1 MKKVGLFSALVLAGF
16 QVLAQQVT
24 ITGKVANPASDSVL
38 VAFPENPFEASVN
51 KNYAVLNDKGEFTL
65 TFPVKQ
71 PVLADLTNGEDGI
84 TLFLQPGDNLDVK
97 FNAGDVVKSIKFK
110 GQGEAE
116 NTYLREHEKRFDNI
130 EEYQALPENIY
141 LREPG
146 FVKVMDGRKEDELE
160 FLAGFTAKSPVSE
173 AFKKYAKAQI
183 EFAWANDRL
192 TYPDLREKIVF
203 AEKRPVM
210 TPAFYNFFNELD
222 LNNSAAFISP
232 LYNEYV
238 KNYLEYL
245 ANEAKV
251 KKTDQ
256 EYYQTLFDL
265 AKTKL
270 NGAALNLAQAHII
283 FESCKTGH
291 VGFTERMLNEW
302 NKSNTNQQF
311 AAVLNQTYEA
321 NKRFALGAVAPD
333 FKLTTIKGD
342 TVQLSDLKGKLVYL
356 SFWQTDCGLCL
367 MDMPHGQ
374 ELARK
379 MDGKEIVFLQ
389 IGMDKDEKNW
399 RNMVTKK
406 QLLGTHAYGKQAGQD
421 LGKLYELKETPAYFL
436 IAEDGTFLN
445 TKPKRPSSHGLAEE
459 INQAFGKAAA
469 TASALKK

>member
-38 VAFPENPFEASVN
+38 VAFPENPFDASSR
-51 KNYAVLNDKGEFTL
+51 KNYAVLNDKGEFSL
-65 TFPVKQ
+65 TFSVQQ

-110 GQGEAE
+110 GKGEAE

-130 EEYQALPENIY
+130 DEYQALPENIY
-141 LREPG
+141 QKEAG
-146 FVKVMDGRKEDELE
+146 FVKIIDGRKEDELE
-160 FLAGFTAKSPVSE
+160 YLESFTAKSPVSE

-192 TYPDLREKIVF
+192 TYPELREKIVF

-210 TPAFYNFFNELD
+210 TPAFYDFFKNLD
-222 LNNSAAFISP
+222 LNNNAAFISP
-232 LYNEYV
+232 TYNQYV
-238 KNYLEYL
+238 FNYLKYL
-245 ANEAKV
+245 AEEAKV
-251 KKTDQ
+251 KKTDP
-256 EYYQTLFDL
+256 EYFYTMFDQ

-270 NGAALNLAQAHII
+270 SGAALNLAQARVLYEACKVGHI
-283 FESCKTGH
+283 
-291 VGFTERMLNEW
+291 GFTERILNDF
-302 NKSNTNQQF
+302 NKTNTNQEY
-311 AAVLNQTYEA
+311 ASIINQMYEA
-321 NKRFALGAVAPD
+321 NKRFALGATAPD
-333 FKLTTIKGD
+333 FKLTTVKGD
-342 TVQLSDLKGKLVYL
+342 TIRLSDLKGKLVYL

-374 ELARK
+374 ELAKK
-379 MDGKEIVFLQ
+379 MEGKEIVFLN

-399 RNMVTKK
+399 RSMVTKK
-406 QLLGTHAYGKQAGQD
+406 QLLGTHAYGKVAGQD
-421 LGKLYELKETPAYFL
+421 LSKIYELKETPSYFL

-445 TKPKRPSSHGLAEE
+445 TKPKRPSSHGIAEE
-459 INQAFGKAAA
+459 INQAFGKAAI
-469 TASALKK
+469 TASALQK